1 MKILSIICSLCLLLI
16 GLNSCK
22 KYPEN
27 NLWFISP
34 ENAFTGL
41 KNITDYTVDGIDSLP
56 MWDALYNTGPDYNGY
71 WPAVSGYPFIMKKI
85 NFGIIS
91 KATDGYEAGSIDS
104 YIGRGSFHFYNNKK
118 YLYMYFKMD
127 NKGHNLP
134 IPKYNF
140 FYTEE
145 SKWKILKLTKNG
157 TLRIQRTYNDKVY
170 EIQFD

>member
-1 MKILSIICSLCLLLI
+1 MKTLSIVCSLCLLLI
-16 GLNSCK
+16 GLNSCR

-34 ENAFTGL
+34 EKAFDSSRRLTE
-41 KNITDYTVDGIDSLP
+41 YTVDGADSLP

-71 WPAVSGYPFIMKKI
+71 WPADSSNPFIMK
-85 NFGIIS
+85 NIIFRIG
-91 KATDGYEAGSIDS
+91 DEAKDKTIAS
-104 YIGRGSFHFYNNKK
+104 YIGSGSFHYYNNKK

-157 TLRIQRTYNDKVY
+157 TLRIQRTYNNKLY